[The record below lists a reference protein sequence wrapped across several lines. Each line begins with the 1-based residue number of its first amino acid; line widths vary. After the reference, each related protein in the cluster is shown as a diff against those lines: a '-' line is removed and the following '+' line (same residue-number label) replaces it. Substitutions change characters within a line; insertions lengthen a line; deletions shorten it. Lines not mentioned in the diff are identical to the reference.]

1 MAESMAEVSFGWLQS
16 LEGKKKKGKDKSIC
30 IRKHFMVLD
39 GHIPVGS
46 MNQFETV

>member
-16 LEGKKKKGKDKSIC
+16 LEGKKKGKDKPIC